1 MAEKRYTVVFDAKD
15 NASARL
21 SAMEQQ
27 ARKTSRGMDDLANKT
42 EKVSDVTERLDGA
55 YRDANG
61 RLRDANGKFLKMS
74 DVIKQTNNEMDRSG
88 GLLSRMGS
96 GISRMGTEGRGA
108 VGRLA
113 TGLSGV
119 TGILGGIT
127 AAAGLAGVALTG
139 LAAKGVVNGMIQ
151 PAMTA
156 EMTRM
161 SIDGLSGDP
170 VIGKQI
176 YEQTKSAGMESMF
189 ADQPFMDTAQMFLNS
204 TKDPEQIAKGVA
216 ITERLATKNPS
227 EAMGGGMEGAKVAI
241 SEVMSGDMTSIA
253 ERFNMSRST
262 LSAAGVSAS
271 NDWLT
276 NLEAVD
282 QLLSS
287 QGFTEDYVKQIN
299 ESTTGQWEKLK
310 SNTQGVFAT
319 MGKGMLE
326 ELRPAAKEINGLFD
340 DQAGVDNFTS
350 TMSGKFQG
358 FLHDVFG
365 LGDGVEVT
373 WKDITSWSVSTFDG
387 VEEILKSTGQTFG
400 TMLTILTGGDLEKPT
415 EVFKNFGETL
425 SGIADKIDKFR
436 EGLVEL
442 DKMGDKIGK
451 FTGIGQEGGMQ
462 KQIDDGMWYLPE
474 GAKGGR
480 GLLGWMAEGF
490 PSERKKDGS
499 HALGLSYVPKNGYN
513 AELHEGERVLT
524 RQQNIEYTNNNNSQS
539 NSSGVVINI
548 SNMTVRN
555 DSDIEQFGK
564 AVVRE
569 LLLAGG

>member
-204 TKDPEQIAKGVA
+204 TKDPEQIAQGVA

-262 LSAAGVSAS
+262 LKEAGVSAS

-276 NLEAVD
+276 NLQAVD
-282 QLLSS
+282 NLLSS
-287 QGFTEDYVKQIN
+287 QGFTSDYVKKIN
-299 ESTTGQWEKLK
+299 ESTTGQWEKFK
-310 SNTQGVFAT
+310 SNSQGVFASIGT
-319 MGKGMLE
+319 GMLE
-326 ELRPAAKEINGLFD
+326 EIRPALKQMNRLFAD
-340 DQAGVDNFTS
+340 TEGMDRFTS
-350 TMSGKFQG
+350 SMSGKFQG
-358 FLHDVFG
+358 LAADVFG
-365 LGDGVEVT
+365 LGNGVQIT
-373 WKDITSWSVSTFDG
+373 WDNITNWSVSTFDG
-387 VEEILKSTGQTFG
+387 VSNVMSSTTDMFG
-400 TMLTILTGGDLEKPT
+400 TMITAFAGGDLTKPQET
-415 EVFKNFGETL
+415 FANFGSVL
-425 SGIADKIDKFR
+425 DGIARKIDSLKQGFI
-436 EGLVEL
+436 EL
-442 DKMGDKIGK
+442 DQWGDKMTK
-451 FTGIGQEGGMQ
+451 FTEIGQKGGIQ
-462 KQIDDGMWYLPE
+462 KSIDDGAWWLPE

-480 GLLGWMAEGF
+480 GLIPWALEGF

-499 HALGLSYVPKNGYN
+499 HALGLSYVPKNKYN

-524 RQQNIEYTNNNNSQS
+524 KQENIDYTQGAGNQS
-539 NSSGVVINI
+539 SGGVVITGNTF
-548 SNMTVRN
+548 NVRS
-555 DSDIEQFGK
+555 DSDIDAIGEALYMRLQARG
-564 AVVRE
+564 
-569 LLLAGG
+569 